1 MKPPI
6 FDRLVASIYTSICKG
21 IVAAAIM
28 RKGNAA
34 KNRSLFLAGPKAR
47 EACRMVIQRLMR
59 GEKSDDLG
67 RCGRRIH
74 SAVRR
79 CRRKAE
85 AQTKVKIRI
94 KYSEYSIDIG

>member
-1 MKPPI
+1 
-6 FDRLVASIYTSICKG
+6 
-21 IVAAAIM
+21 
-28 RKGNAA
+28 
-34 KNRSLFLAGPKAR
+34 
-47 EACRMVIQRLMR
+47 MVIQRLMR
-59 GEKSDDLG
+59 GEKSDDPG

-85 AQTKVKIRI
+85 AQMKVKIRI